1 MKAAAYTRYSTNN
14 QTENSIEYQLAKIRE
29 YCKENGIELIA
40 TYKDEAQSGTNTD
53 RPGFQAMLSAAKG
66 KEFDA
71 VVVYDISRG
80 SRDVGDWF
88 TFRKTMQRLG
98 ISVLSATQKLGDIAN
113 GNDFLLELLSVGLGQ
128 REVLETRQKSIDGVA
143 VKAKQGLFL
152 GGTPPLGY
160 DIEESRYVINPMEA
174 ETVQTIFAMYARG
187 YSYNVILDSLDGALG
202 KHGQPLGKNSLN
214 SILKN
219 ERYVGV
225 YTWNRRYTKYFR
237 NWAGGKPNPNCV
249 RIENCIPPIIDR
261 ETWEKVQKRMSD
273 NKRNARNKA
282 THSYLLSG
290 LIECEECGA
299 AYIGHTSTNT
309 RGYSSRYYCCGNRYR
324 TRSCSGPNVNADE
337 LEVFVVQGL
346 KAYFLSLDFEAEAR
360 KIAEMVNGAS
370 KDLKKE
376 RAELAGINAKLANGL
391 RAILVGGFGDF
402 EELHDMM
409 DQLRVRKGELED
421 IIGRRQASREE
432 VDPKDIVKIF
442 EYALEHWDD
451 DLAGIIRQHISK
463 ITIHTDGSLAV
474 NVGVHL
480 ATCGGET

>member
-1 MKAAAYTRYSTNN
+1 MKAAAYARYSTSN
-14 QTENSIEYQLAKIRE
+14 QTENSIEYQLMRIRE
-29 YCKENGIELIA
+29 YCKESDITIVA
-40 TYKDEAQSGTNTD
+40 TYTDEAQSGTNTN
-53 RPGFQAMLSAAKG
+53 RPGFQAMLSAAAR

-80 SRDVGDWF
+80 SRDVADWF
-88 TFRKTMQRLG
+88 TFRKSMKTLG

-160 DIEESRYVINPMEA
+160 DIKDGHYVINPMEA
-174 ETVQTIFAMYARG
+174 EVVRTIFEKYAMGR
-187 YSYNVILDSLDGALG
+187 SYNQILDSLNGAVG
-202 KHGQPLGKNSLN
+202 KAGQPLGKNSLN

-225 YTWNRRYTKYFR
+225 YTWNKRHTKYFR
-237 NWAGGKPNPNCV
+237 NWAGGAPNPNCV
-249 RIENCIPPIIDR
+249 RIEDSIPPIVDR
-261 ETWEKVQKRMSD
+261 ETWEEVQRRMSD

-282 THSYLLSG
+282 KHSYLLSG

-299 AYIGHTSTNT
+299 AYVGHTSTNT

-324 TRSCSGPNVNADE
+324 TRTCSGPNVNADE
-337 LEVFVVQGL
+337 VETFVVQGL
-346 KAYFLSLDFEAEAR
+346 KAYFLSLDFQAEAQ
-360 KIAEMVNGAS
+360 KIADMVNNS
-370 KDLKKE
+370 TKDLKKE

-409 DQLRVRKGELED
+409 DKLRVRKGELED

-442 EYALEHWDD
+442 EYAIEHWDD
-451 DLAGIIRQHISK
+451 DLAGIIRQHVSK
-463 ITIHTDGSLAV
+463 ITVHTDGTLAV